1 MSLTVTYGPIVSQ
14 EYFIDQW
21 RGFCSNPGR
30 FLQGQFEELK
40 AAPGSYF
47 LTRYRHL
54 EQVQAY
60 NIQVHA
66 DNLQALA
73 DISATYF
80 HNMSRIFPSPT
91 EIASG
96 RVCPLDRVMRIT
108 QIGLIGTSAVGVVGV
123 VAGTITAMPPV
134 IGLSAALTAG
144 SIAGIHAAGEAAAL
158 GSIASQAERLS
169 LENTTL
175 RETGERLGGQ
185 VTRLEGQTVEFT
197 QNIDR
202 LARENTTLRETGERL
217 GGQVVRLEGQTLE
230 FTQNI
235 DRLARENTALQETR
249 EGLGGQVARL
259 EGRVLELTQNVA
271 HLTRENTSLGEK
283 IERLQEGILQFS
295 VQNENYRK
303 IGDQF
308 ALYLEEFR
316 RGNMEGKEEFSAKIT
331 QFTGQLTASRE
342 LWDRISHDTTLFKEG
357 ITELR
362 ALIGQLID
370 PRHTL
375 IRLEEHRAIG
385 EQIRQANASLS
396 SYEIRLSRIVAD
408 LERKEGEIRARDQ
421 LLRDLELAHREI
433 LGQYRDQHTAQGT
446 RHAELSQIVDRI
458 SGLVSQSFAVER
470 RNSVSLTVS

>member
-185 VTRLEGQTVEFT
+185 VTRLEGQTV
-197 QNIDR
+197 
-202 LARENTTLRETGERL
+202 
-217 GGQVVRLEGQTLE
+217 E